1 LSDIQVVC
9 MGVITVDTIALVDQ
23 YPQEDERV
31 VAQQISRAG
40 GGPAAV
46 AAVALS
52 RLGIRSAIVGTIGD
66 DADGKEVLRI
76 FEKEGVDT
84 SGVSIGNTATA
95 GSGNTATAGS
105 VIVASKKNSA
115 RAISTRQ
122 PVTQSPLNESAKK
135 MISAAEW
142 LHVDHVGVTR
152 FNAAGI
158 TRGTGPQI
166 SFDAGYGVENFDP
179 SLVDLFVPTDR
190 QMSLRY
196 PGVSL
201 SVALENDST
210 KSGNTVVATQG
221 SAGSSGY
228 SPETG
233 LVSASGF
240 KVEVT
245 STLGAGDVFHGA
257 LIAQIIQGFE
267 LSQALRRANAVA
279 ALSCRGL
286 DGQSMIPTTAELNA
300 FLEANK

>member
-1 LSDIQVVC
+1 

-84 SGVSIGNTATA
+84 SGVSIG
-95 GSGNTATAGS
+95 STATAGS

-152 FNAAGI
+152 LNEAGI
-158 TRGTGPQI
+158 TRGKGPQI
-166 SFDAGYGVENFDP
+166 SFDAGYGVEDFDP

-267 LSQALRRANAVA
+267 LSVALRRANAVA

>member
-1 LSDIQVVC
+1 

-95 GSGNTATAGS
+95 GS

-122 PVTQSPLNESAKK
+122 PVTQSPLNENAKK
-135 MISAAEW
+135 MLSASEW

-152 FNAAGI
+152 LNEAGI
-158 TRGTGPQI
+158 TRGKGPQI

-190 QMSLRY
+190 QMALRY
-196 PGVSL
+196 PGVAL